1 MAVGYCA
8 QELER
13 VANHLLPPEIVAEI
27 GTVVDS
33 TVNSA
38 AACRGHAVIEG
49 LAAHLASILGLAGMG
64 TQHRPPPANAT
75 PHGQHTDLK
84 TNGGMMAHVA
94 PDSRRN
100 GDMVVLCPGT
110 VKVFATTPVA
120 APPASADMAEMKRRH
135 QNGSGTGVFLPARH
149 QDHHRSGTGVFMPLA
164 GAYRT
169 RPFNSRSS
177 KGKWSRRDVCVPVL
191 EPFQIAIDRSITTY
205 MMQPAAR
212 LDE

>member
-1 MAVGYCA
+1 
-8 QELER
+8 
-13 VANHLLPPEIVAEI
+13 
-27 GTVVDS
+27 
-33 TVNSA
+33 
-38 AACRGHAVIEG
+38 
-49 LAAHLASILGLAGMG
+49 
-64 TQHRPPPANAT
+64 
-75 PHGQHTDLK
+75 
-84 TNGGMMAHVA
+84 MAHVA

-212 LDE
+212 PDE